1 MFNSC
6 RKFNCRSIA
15 YVTISIAIMIA
26 IFIFSSQNYESTMK
40 TSDVI
45 VKPIENAVKKDSSNF
60 TDDTKTEK
68 DYKKK
73 LENKLDKA
81 VRKSAHMTIFG
92 VLGIFLY
99 LFFKS
104 LNFSD
109 ADAIILTLVI
119 CGMYGCT
126 DEWHQKFVRG
136 RTSQF
141 FDVCVDEMGVVI
153 SMTVIR
159 ILSKYESYKKRK
171 LR

>member
-1 MFNSC
+1 MSNGC
-6 RKFNCRSIA
+6 CKFNYRSIIYA
-15 YVTISIAIMIA
+15 VISIAIMLT
-26 IFIFSSQNYESTMK
+26 IFGFSSQNYESTMK
-40 TSDVI
+40 TSDTI

-60 TDDTKTEK
+60 ADTKTEK
-68 DYKKK
+68 NYKKK

-126 DEWHQKFVRG
+126 DEWHQKFVKG

>member
-1 MFNSC
+1 MSNSC
-6 RKFNCRSIA
+6 CKFNYRSIIYA
-15 YVTISIAIMIA
+15 VISIAIMLT
-26 IFIFSSQNYESTMK
+26 IFGFSSQNYESTMK
-40 TSDVI
+40 TSDTI

-60 TDDTKTEK
+60 ADTKTEK
-68 DYKKK
+68 NYKKK

-126 DEWHQKFVRG
+126 DEWHQKFVKG

-159 ILSKYESYKKRK
+159 ILSKYESYKKWK